1 MIGVRI
7 REEEN
12 EYFLRE
18 AVPIEEY
25 LKNFPKLFK
34 LFKKSFNY
42 LPTLEGKNIYIE
54 PFSCLI
60 SRNSLVLGYTR
71 RDNEKENVWYIGF
84 KHHPPDKI
92 TFLHELIHVAGG
104 DELSSYNYA
113 ILLYYAIQKNLPPF
127 NLLDLV
133 KIDLETLNK
142 VMNKCGFKNI
152 EDFFEFMGI
161 LPTTICYFDYLS
173 GRIRLRKDVDEFI
186 IVQNTIAEISG
197 GLAVWYEFMSSGECQ
212 LIECRVF
219 EELAKYLANKN
230 QINKEDYEG
239 SRGSEEKEE

>member
-127 NLLDLV
+127 NLLDC
-133 KIDLETLNK
+133 I
-142 VMNKCGFKNI
+142 F
-152 EDFFEFMGI
+152 
-161 LPTTICYFDYLS
+161 
-173 GRIRLRKDVDEFI
+173 RKSF
-186 IVQNTIAEISG
+186 
-197 GLAVWYEFMSSGECQ
+197 
-212 LIECRVF
+212 
-219 EELAKYLANKN
+219 
-230 QINKEDYEG
+230 
-239 SRGSEEKEE
+239 